1 MPFFMTDI
9 SKRLEQFIGSAQKRL
24 IQKQQILPVKTDE
37 GILVGEV
44 LIISEGNLKH
54 LKRRNEMI
62 YVNIYLNAVAVKL
75 ANICNNNSSS
85 IRAQKI
91 YDADQDYG
99 RWYVDSQ
106 ILRAQYHRALEK
118 KLYDKADTLYS
129 RYAVSRDRAEK
140 AKNIARALADD

>member
-1 MPFFMTDI
+1 MTDI
-9 SKRLEQFIGSAQKRL
+9 SKRLEQFIGSAQKKL
-24 IQKQQILPVKTDE
+24 LQKQQILPVKTDD

-54 LKRRNEMI
+54 LKRRDEML

-75 ANICNNNSSS
+75 ANICNNNPTSLG
-85 IRAQKI
+85 AQKI

-99 RWYVDSQ
+99 RWFVDSQ
-106 ILRAQYHRALEK
+106 ILRAQYHRALHK
-118 KLYDKADTLYS
+118 KDFDRADTLYS

-140 AKNIARALADD
+140 AKNIARALAGD

>member
-1 MPFFMTDI
+1 MTDI
-9 SKRLEQFIGSAQKRL
+9 SKRLEQFIGSAQKKL
-24 IQKQQILPVKTDE
+24 LQKQQILPVKTDD

-54 LKRRNEMI
+54 LKRRDEML

-75 ANICNNNSSS
+75 ANICNNNPTSLG
-85 IRAQKI
+85 AQKI

-99 RWYVDSQ
+99 RWFVDSQ
-106 ILRAQYHRALEK
+106 ILRAQYHRALDK
-118 KLYDKADTLYS
+118 KDFDRADTLYS

-140 AKNIARALADD
+140 AKNIARALAGD

>member
-1 MPFFMTDI
+1 MTDI
-9 SKRLEQFIGSAQKRL
+9 SKRLEQFIGSAQKKL
-24 IQKQQILPVKTDE
+24 LQKQQILPVKTDD

-54 LKRRNEMI
+54 LKRRDEML

-75 ANICNNNSSS
+75 ANICNKNPTSLG
-85 IRAQKI
+85 AQKI

-99 RWYVDSQ
+99 RWFVDSQ
-106 ILRAQYHRALEK
+106 ILRAQYHRALDK
-118 KLYDKADTLYS
+118 KDFDRADTLYS

-140 AKNIARALADD
+140 AKNIARALAGD